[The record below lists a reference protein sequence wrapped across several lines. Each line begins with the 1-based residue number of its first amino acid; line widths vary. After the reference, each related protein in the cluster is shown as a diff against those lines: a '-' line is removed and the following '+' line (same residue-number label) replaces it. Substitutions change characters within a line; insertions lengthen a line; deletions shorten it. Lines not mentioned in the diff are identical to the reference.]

1 MTLDIG
7 FATTP
12 EDIAAC
18 MEVRRQ
24 VFVIGQNVD
33 PDLDF
38 DGLDDKAWHFIARKD
53 GKVVG
58 TARWIVDGPNV
69 KFGRLSVLDEVRGQ
83 GIGTLIFDRM
93 VQEMRDRPELK
104 YAKLSSQ
111 IRPMHVYRE
120 RGFVEVGERYMDAG
134 MEHQNMEQY
143 FD

>member
-1 MTLDIG
+1 MTVEIG

-33 PDLDF
+33 PELDF
-38 DGLDDKAWHFIARKD
+38 DGLDDEAIHFIARKD

-58 TARWIVDGPNV
+58 TARWIVDGPKV
-69 KFGRLSVLDEVRGQ
+69 KFGRLSVLDEMRGQ

-93 VQEMRDRPELK
+93 VEEMRTRPDLT
-104 YAKLSSQ
+104 YAKLSAQ
-111 IRPMHVYRE
+111 IGPMHVYRD
-120 RGFVEVGERYMDAG
+120 RGFVEIGERYMEAG
-134 MEHQNMEQY
+134 MEHQDMEQH